1 MLLNAGFYT
10 ELSHLN
16 LLKIIKAIDNYAC
29 TLCGN
34 STETVQHILLVV
46 TIHCLCGISLLFTY
60 KILLQIELVSI
71 YQMLSK
77 EIVLF

>member
-16 LLKIIKAIDNYAC
+16 LLKMIKGIDNYAC

-34 STETVQHILLVV
+34 STETVQHVFISCYHSLAMWNQLI
-46 TIHCLCGISLLFTY
+46 IHI
-60 KILLQIELVSI
+60 
-71 YQMLSK
+71 
-77 EIVLF
+77 

>member
-16 LLKIIKAIDNYAC
+16 LLKMIKAIDNYAC

-34 STETVQHILLVV
+34 STETVHHIFVSCS
-46 TIHCLCGISLLFTY
+46 HSYGISLLFTY

-71 YQMLSK
+71 YQMLRK